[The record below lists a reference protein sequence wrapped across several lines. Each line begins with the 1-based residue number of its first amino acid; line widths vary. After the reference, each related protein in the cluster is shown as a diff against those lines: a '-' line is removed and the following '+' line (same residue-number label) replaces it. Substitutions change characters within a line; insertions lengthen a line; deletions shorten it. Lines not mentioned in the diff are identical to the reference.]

1 MSKLTRNLMSALV
14 VAMAMSASQFGWS
27 KTPAEAPSQ
36 DATAVKPEEVGI
48 DEKLGQF
55 VPLDSV
61 LRDED
66 GHNVALRSL
75 VDRPTLLT
83 LNYFRC
89 AGICS
94 PQLNA
99 LAEAVNLTQA
109 DVGKN
114 YRIITVSFDPRDTP
128 DIAARKRS
136 NYLQEV
142 KRAISPA
149 DWRFLTGDAA
159 STRRLADSVG
169 FKFKKVGDDFVH
181 PGALMV
187 LSPKGII
194 TRYMYGITYVP
205 ADIEMA
211 VGEAAKGEVQPSI
224 SRLLRFCFSYDT
236 AGHRYTLNVTRVAGT
251 FVLAAATV
259 FAVVL
264 IVKGKR
270 SKHKDKRTA

>member
-99 LAEAVNLTQA
+99 LAEAVNL
-109 DVGKN
+109 
-114 YRIITVSFDPRDTP
+114 P
-128 DIAARKRS
+128 KR
-136 NYLQEV
+136 
-142 KRAISPA
+142 
-149 DWRFLTGDAA
+149 
-159 STRRLADSVG
+159 
-169 FKFKKVGDDFVH
+169 
-181 PGALMV
+181 M
-187 LSPKGII
+187 
-194 TRYMYGITYVP
+194 
-205 ADIEMA
+205 
-211 VGEAAKGEVQPSI
+211 
-224 SRLLRFCFSYDT
+224 
-236 AGHRYTLNVTRVAGT
+236 
-251 FVLAAATV
+251 
-259 FAVVL
+259 
-264 IVKGKR
+264 
-270 SKHKDKRTA
+270 

>member
-1 MSKLTRNLMSALV
+1 MSNPVRYLQSHLQSHPRRSTQLDAPSRRGASLNLPRYFRVHRWQLSLLTFAIAVSVCDIA
-14 VAMAMSASQFGWS
+14 WT
-27 KTPAEAPSQ
+27 KTPAEAQSTSGDPS
-36 DATAVKPEEVGI
+36 AIRPEEVGI
-48 DEKLGQF
+48 DEKLGQ
-55 VPLDSV
+55 VIPLDLA
-61 LRDED
+61 LRDEE
-66 GHNVALRSL
+66 GQSVTLRSL
-75 VDRPTLLT
+75 IDRPTLLT

-109 DVGKN
+109 DIGKS

-142 KRAISPA
+142 KRPISPA

-187 LSPKGII
+187 LSPKGTI

-224 SRLLRFCFSYDT
+224 S
-236 AGHRYTLNVTRVAGT
+236 
-251 FVLAAATV
+251 
-259 FAVVL
+259 
-264 IVKGKR
+264 
-270 SKHKDKRTA
+270 